1 MRSPVLFV
9 SHGSPMLA
17 LDSDHAWAR
26 ALHAYGRSHGA
37 KAILVVSAHWWTPD
51 LRITTTEQ
59 PVTIHDFSGF
69 PEALYRLAY
78 PASGSPALAGRAMEL
93 LRVAGLPVEADPN
106 RGLDHGAWSVL
117 RHSHPEADLPVVQ
130 LSLPRWEP
138 AALLKVGEALAPLR
152 AEGVLIVASGGLIH
166 NLRAVDWDAPD
177 DAVRPWADE
186 AEAWFARHLDAG
198 DTEAL
203 LDHRTRW
210 AGSHQAA
217 PTPDHL
223 DPVFVAIGAAQGD
236 PHRTVYQG
244 FQLGTLS
251 LRTWSW
257 EAP

>member
-1 MRSPVLFV
+1 
-9 SHGSPMLA
+9 MLA
-17 LDSDHAWAR
+17 LDSGHAWAR
-26 ALHAYGRSHGA
+26 ALHAYGHSHSV

-51 LRITTTEQ
+51 LRVTTSPG

-69 PEALYRLAY
+69 PEALYRLQY
-78 PASGSPALAGRAMEL
+78 PAPGAPELARRVMGLLQDSGLS
-93 LRVAGLPVEADPN
+93 VQADDA

-117 RHSHPEADLPVVQ
+117 RHAYPEAQVPVIQ

-138 AALLKVGEALAPLR
+138 AALLRLGAALAPLR
-152 AEGVLIVASGGLIH
+152 EEGVLILASGGLIH

-177 DAVRPWADE
+177 EVVRPWAAE
-186 AEAWFARHLDAG
+186 AEQWFAQHLDSG
-198 DTEAL
+198 DHAAL
-203 LDHRTRW
+203 TDHRAAW
-210 AGSHQAA
+210 PGSHQSA

-223 DPVFVAIGAAQGD
+223 DPVFVALGAAMGD
-236 PHRTVYQG
+236 PHRTIYQG

>member
-17 LDSDHAWAR
+17 LEPAHAWAR
-26 ALHAYGRSHGA
+26 ALRAYGSSHGA

-51 LRITTTEQ
+51 LRITTSEQ

-69 PEALYRLAY
+69 PEALSRIAY
-78 PASGSPALAGRAMEL
+78 PAPGSPALAARAIDL
-93 LRVAGLPVEADPN
+93 LRAAGLPVQADPA

-117 RHSHPEADLPVVQ
+117 RHAHPEADLPVVQ

-138 AALLKVGEALAPLR
+138 AALLKLGRVLAPLR
-152 AEGVLIVASGGLIH
+152 EEGVLLVASGGLIH

-177 DAVRPWADE
+177 AVVRPWAAE

-198 DTEAL
+198 DTAAL

-210 AGSHQAA
+210 AGSPQAA
-217 PTPDHL
+217 PTSDHL
-223 DPVFVAIGAAQGD
+223 DPVFVALGAAGGD

>member
-1 MRSPVLFV
+1 MSAPVLFV

-51 LRITTTEQ
+51 LRITTAEQ

-78 PASGSPALAGRAMEL
+78 PAPGSPELARRALGLLQDAGF
-93 LRVAGLPVEADPN
+93 PVVSDAS

-117 RHSHPEADLPVVQ
+117 RHSHPEAELPVVQ

-138 AALLKVGEALAPLR
+138 EALMRLGAALAPLR
-152 AEGVLIVASGGLIH
+152 EEGVLILASGGLIH
-166 NLRAVDWDAPD
+166 NLRAVDWEAPD
-177 DAVRPWADE
+177 EVVRPWAAE
-186 AEAWFARHLDAG
+186 AETWFAQQMDAG
-198 DTEAL
+198 DLEAL
-203 LDHRTRW
+203 VQHRSRW
-210 AGSHQAA
+210 AGSHQSA
-217 PTPDHL
+217 PTTDHL
-223 DPVFVAIGAAQGD
+223 DPIFVALGAAQGD
-236 PHRTVYQG
+236 PHHTLYQG

-251 LRTWSW
+251 LRSWSW

>member
-17 LDSDHAWAR
+17 LDSEHAWAR
-26 ALHAYGRSHGA
+26 ALHAYGHSHGA

-51 LRITTTEQ
+51 LRITTSAE
-59 PVTIHDFSGF
+59 PVTLHDFSGF
-69 PEALYRLAY
+69 PEALYRISY
-78 PASGSPALAGRAMEL
+78 PAPGSPELARQAMGL
-93 LRVAGLPVEADPN
+93 LQEAGFPVTADAT

-117 RHSHPEADLPVVQ
+117 RHSHPEANLPVVQ

-138 AALLKVGEALAPLR
+138 PMLLKLGQALAPLR
-152 AEGVLIVASGGLIH
+152 EEGVLLVASGGLIH

-177 DAVRPWADE
+177 EVVRPWAAE
-186 AEAWFARHLDAG
+186 AEAWFAHHLDAG
-198 DTEAL
+198 DTTAL
-203 LDHRTRW
+203 LDHRARW
-210 AGSHQAA
+210 AGSHPSA
-217 PTPDHL
+217 PTTDHL
-223 DPVFVAIGAAQGD
+223 DPIFVALGAAQGD

-251 LRTWSW
+251 LRSWSW

>member
-1 MRSPVLFV
+1 MTAPVLFV

-26 ALHAYGRSHGA
+26 ALHAHGQA
-37 KAILVVSAHWWTPD
+37 HEVKAILVVSAHWWTPD
-51 LRITTTEQ
+51 LRITISEQ

-69 PEALYRLAY
+69 PEALYRLGY
-78 PASGSPALAGRAMEL
+78 PAPGSPELAHRTLALL
-93 LRVAGLPVEADPN
+93 QDAGLPVTADPT

-117 RHSHPEADLPVVQ
+117 RHAHPEADLPVVQ

-138 AALLKVGEALAPLR
+138 AALLKLGQALAPLR
-152 AEGVLIVASGGLIH
+152 NEGVLIVASGGLIH

-177 DAVRPWADE
+177 EVVRPWAVE
-186 AEAWFARHLDAG
+186 AEAWFARHLDEG
-198 DTEAL
+198 DTATL
-203 LDHRTRW
+203 LDHRSRW
-210 AGSHQAA
+210 TGSSQAA
-217 PTPDHL
+217 PTTDHL
-223 DPVFVAIGAAQGD
+223 DPIFVALGAAQGD
-236 PHRTVYQG
+236 PHRTVYEG